1 MKSVRSSNFE
11 LLRIFSMMLILV
23 HHQICHGVPSSSSIV
38 FFATDSFA
46 IIGVDLFILISGYF
60 GIRLTWKSFLNLVFI
75 CMFYKVV
82 HLCVDT
88 FILGIHHQLY
98 EWGLKPIFVVSRS
111 GGWFVQVYFML
122 MFISPLLNKALDNLS
137 EKEWKLSLFLLSF
150 ISFYLGWAL
159 HNYSDGAGY
168 TLMNFV
174 YIYVVGAAIRHY
186 ELLSKLEIKWIY
198 VMLLIGIGGTFIGL
212 IINKVRIL
220 PISFTAYNSP
230 FVVLTAGA
238 MFCIFCKMR
247 IQKRWINR
255 IAMSVLPVYL
265 LTDGGNLSKL
275 FYQWAGEIA
284 NTYSSLD
291 AIGIFVMA
299 AAVLIM
305 FIALFDQIRL
315 LLWSYIVNMFP
326 KYLK

>member
-1 MKSVRSSNFE
+1 MGCKRQSNFE

-23 HHQICHGVPSSSSIV
+23 HHQICHGVLSSSSAV
-38 FFATDSFA
+38 FKATDSFA

-60 GIRLTWKSFLNLVFI
+60 GIKLTWKSFLNLAFI

-88 FILGIHHQLY
+88 FVLGIQHPLY
-98 EWGLKPIFVVSRS
+98 EWILKPIFVVSRS

-122 MFISPLLNKALDNLS
+122 MFISPLLNKALENIS

-159 HNYSDGAGY
+159 HNYNDGAGY

-174 YIYVVGAAIRHY
+174 YIYVVGAAIKHY
-186 ELLSKLEIKWIY
+186 ELLSKLGTKCLLG
-198 VMLLIGIGGTFIGL
+198 MLFVGWGITFAGMTL
-212 IINKVRIL
+212 RMTMDL
-220 PISFTAYNSP
+220 PMSFTAYNSP
-230 FVVLTAGA
+230 FVVLTACA
-238 MFCIFCKMR
+238 TFCLFGKLH
-247 IQKRWINR
+247 IQKIWINK

-265 LTDGGNLSKL
+265 LTDGGNLGKL
-275 FYQWAGEIA
+275 FYQWAGGFADVYPPHYAINIFIA
-284 NTYSSLD
+284 
-291 AIGIFVMA
+291 V
-299 AAVLIM
+299 AVGVIV

-315 LLWSYIVNMFP
+315 WLWSHITDMSP
-326 KYLK
+326 LR